1 MDDNK
6 EKMQKTV
13 SNLQKQLNSL
23 RTNRANPDMLNGI
36 MVDYYGSQ
44 VPLVQ
49 VAAITVPENMVINL
63 NVFDKSA
70 VKSVEKAIQASSLGI
85 NPNTDGNL
93 IRLNLPELTEDRRKD
108 LVKISRKRGEDSK
121 IALRNI
127 RRDVVEAIKQQ
138 EKDKEITEDESKKEQ
153 QAIQTLTES
162 MNKAI
167 DDILSAK
174 EKEILTI

>member
-153 QAIQTLTES
+153 QAIQTITET
-162 MNKAI
+162 MNKSI
-167 DDILSAK
+167 DDILSSK

>member
-49 VAAITVPENMVINL
+49 VAVITVPENMVINL

-108 LVKISRKRGEDSK
+108 LVKISRKKGEDAK

-127 RRDVVEAIKQQ
+127 RRDVVESIKQQ

-153 QAIQTLTES
+153 QAIQTITET
-162 MNKAI
+162 MNKSI
-167 DDILSAK
+167 DDILSSK

>member
-49 VAAITVPENMVINL
+49 VAVITVPENMVINL

-108 LVKISRKRGEDSK
+108 LVKISRKKGEDAK

-127 RRDVVEAIKQQ
+127 RRDVVESIKQQ

-153 QAIQTLTES
+153 QNIQTITES
-162 MNKAI
+162 MNKSI
-167 DDILSAK
+167 DDILTSK

>member
-49 VAAITVPENMVINL
+49 VAAITVPEHMVINL